1 MKSKDYVNVFDQIK
15 DSVIALDNN
24 AKIRY
29 ANQAQAKIY
38 GLTPKDLIGKSI
50 WTVAP
55 RTVGTIVQKKVEE
68 ALRKKRMLT
77 FEWKGVYQN
86 TIWETTLFPTDSG
99 ITAISRN
106 IAKRKKSEKKLLVAL
121 QNSQRRQ
128 TEVESLLAA
137 SKVVLGN
144 KDFKTTAKIIFD
156 SCKELLGA
164 TSGYVALL
172 SDDGKDNI
180 VLFLE
185 SGGMPCSVDPSLPM
199 PIRGLR
205 EIAYNTGAVI
215 FENNFSKSKWL
226 SLLPSGHVPLRNV
239 LFAPLIVD
247 GKTAGV
253 IGLANKSKD
262 FTEDDGKIA
271 VAFGSIIS
279 IALINS
285 QIMESLEEKNE
296 KLRQYSQNLE
306 TLVEEKTNQLKNIE
320 RLATIGATAGMVG
333 HDIRNPLQAII
344 SDTFLL
350 RPLLYSIAESEM
362 KKEIMESLDS
372 IDQNVAYINKI
383 VQDLQDFAKPI
394 NPQFE
399 EVNFK
404 SLLHDVLIKK
414 AIPKE
419 IEASFIIGEDADK
432 VEADSSLLKRIL
444 ANLVNNAVQAMPD
457 GGKLFIKTCKKP
469 DMIILS
475 VEDNGIGIPD
485 EIKDKLFTPLFTT
498 KSKGQGFGLAVVK
511 RMTESLGGRVTFES
525 EKGKGSKFTLE
536 LPIKH

>member
-1 MKSKDYVNVFDQIK
+1 MKSNDYVTVFDQIK
-15 DSVIALDNN
+15 DSVIALDDST
-24 AKIRY
+24 KIRY
-29 ANQAQAKIY
+29 VNQAQAKIF
-38 GLTPKDLIGKSI
+38 GLSPKELVGKSI

-55 RTVGTIVQKKVEE
+55 NISGTIFKKKVEE

-77 FEWKGVYQN
+77 FEWKRVNQN
-86 TIWETTLFPTDSG
+86 TTWETTLFPTDSG
-99 ITAISRN
+99 VTAISRD
-106 IAKRKKSEKKLLVAL
+106 ISKRKKAEKKLLFAL
-121 QNSQRRQ
+121 QNSQHRQ
-128 TEVESLLAA
+128 TEVEALFAA

-144 KDFKTTAKIIFD
+144 KDFKISAKTIFD
-156 SCKELLGA
+156 SCKKLLGA

-215 FENNFSKSKWL
+215 FENSFARSNWQ
-226 SLLPSGHVPLRNV
+226 SLLPNGHVALKNV

-247 GKTAGV
+247 GKTVGV
-253 IGLANKSKD
+253 IGLANKCKD

-271 VAFGSIIS
+271 LAFGSIIS

-285 QIMESLEEKNE
+285 QIMEALEEKNE

-306 TLVEEKTNQLKNIE
+306 TLIEEKTNQLKDIE

-350 RPLLYSIAESEM
+350 KPLLSNIAKNEM

-394 NPQFE
+394 RPQFE
-399 EVNFK
+399 EVVFQF
-404 SLLHDVLIKK
+404 LIEDVLSKN
-414 AIPKE
+414 AIPKD
-419 IEASFIIGEDADK
+419 IEASLVVGVGADRIK
-432 VEADSSLLKRIL
+432 ADPLLLRRIL
-444 ANLVNNAVQAMPD
+444 ANLVNNAVQAMPN
-457 GGKLFIKTCKKP
+457 GGKLFIKTSKKP
-469 DMIILS
+469 DVIALS
-475 VEDNGIGIPD
+475 IEDNGVGIPD

-511 RMTESLGGRVTFES
+511 RMTESLGGRVKFES
-525 EKGKGSKFTLE
+525 ELYKGSIFTLE
-536 LPIKH
+536 LPI